1 MLTTELVPRHDE
13 GGITTLTLNAP
24 NTINALSEA
33 MMAAL
38 GSQLDRIVTD
48 DAVRVV
54 VIRGAGAHFC
64 AGHNLKEM
72 AARRSD
78 ADGGLGYFRA
88 LFQTCS
94 EVMLRITQLPQ
105 PVIAE
110 VSGIATAAGCQLVA
124 ACDLAVASNDARFA
138 TSGVNIGLFCS
149 TPLVA
154 LSRTVARK
162 HAMEMLLTGGFIDA
176 QQAVGMGLVNRAVP
190 GDELADATRQ
200 LAMDIASK
208 TPAAIKVGK
217 RLFYEQATLSME
229 EAYAMAGEVMACNM
243 MADDTA
249 AGIDAFINKR
259 PMPEWR
265 GK

>member
-1 MLTTELVPRHDE
+1 MLTNELVPRHDE

-24 NTINALSEA
+24 NTINALSET

-38 GSQLDRIVTD
+38 GSQLDRIVID

-124 ACDLAVASNDARFA
+124 V
-138 TSGVNIGLFCS
+138 
-149 TPLVA
+149 
-154 LSRTVARK
+154 
-162 HAMEMLLTGGFIDA
+162 
-176 QQAVGMGLVNRAVP
+176 
-190 GDELADATRQ
+190 
-200 LAMDIASK
+200 
-208 TPAAIKVGK
+208 
-217 RLFYEQATLSME
+217 
-229 EAYAMAGEVMACNM
+229 
-243 MADDTA
+243 
-249 AGIDAFINKR
+249 NKR
-259 PMPEWR
+259 HF
-265 GK
+265 KV

>member
-1 MLTTELVPRHDE
+1 MPSTELVPRHDE
-13 GGITTLTLNAP
+13 DGIATLTLNAP

-33 MMAAL
+33 MMEAL
-38 GSQLDRIVTD
+38 GSQLDRVVVD
-48 DAVRVV
+48 DTVRVV
-54 VIRGAGAHFC
+54 VIQGAGTHFC

-72 AARRSD
+72 TSRRND
-78 ADGGLGYFRA
+78 ADGGLEYFRA

-94 EVMLRITQLPQ
+94 EVMLRVTQLPQ

-162 HAMEMLLTGGFIDA
+162 HAMEMLLTGGFLDA
-176 QQAVGMGLVNRAVP
+176 EQAVGMGLVNRAVP
-190 GDELADATRQ
+190 REELAATTRQ

-229 EAYAMAGEVMACNM
+229 EAYTMAGEVMACNM
-243 MADDTA
+243 MADDTV
-249 AGIDAFINKR
+249 AGIDAFIHKR
-259 PMPEWR
+259 PMPEWS